1 MTLQMASPLLTN
13 SRIHIGFMPDAEEIN
28 RQIMDGYQQLRAQD
42 LLRRSHFFGGR
53 YENLYLERERILA
66 IGRVLEQAEFYAQSL
81 LQNPAQKL
89 RSGFWINDMGPNE
102 VTTEHDHDDYDEML
116 SGVYYVQVPQ
126 DSGELVIV
134 DQHSRTL
141 VTPQA
146 GMFVFFAPDVLHSVS
161 VNHSGERRISI
172 GMNFGPVPSA

>member
-1 MTLQMASPLLTN
+1 MALHIASPLLAN
-13 SRIHIGFMPDAEEIN
+13 SRIHIGFMPDAAEIN
-28 RQIMDGYQQLRAQD
+28 RQIMDDYQQLREQD

-53 YENLYLERERILA
+53 YENLYLQRERIPA
-66 IGRVLEQAEFYAQSL
+66 IGGMLEQADCFARRL
-81 LQNPAQKL
+81 LDKPEQQL

-134 DQHSRTL
+134 DQYSRTL

-146 GMFVFFAPDVLHSVS
+146 GMFVFFAPSVLHSVS
-161 VNHSGERRISI
+161 VNRSGERRISV
-172 GMNFGPVPSA
+172 GMNFGPQPD